1 MSDFMSGMRRET
13 VRANGVRINAW
24 VGGKGDPVVLLHGY
38 PQTGQMWRKVVPTL
52 LDQFAVVCPDL
63 RGYGDSDKPRDGYDK
78 RSMAKDIREVMSA
91 LGFESY
97 GLVGHDRGARVA
109 HRLAMDY
116 PGEVRNLTVLDIVPT
131 HTVFRDAGK
140 ELAAAYWHWFFFQV
154 PDLPEIMIADSAEPF
169 LRHMFRALCFR
180 QGTIEEPMFQ
190 EYLRAFRLPGTIRA
204 GLEDYRAAATVDIAD
219 DERDLGKKLACPVL
233 AIWGE
238 YGKMHTLFDVLATW
252 KEKAANVRG
261 HPVQCGHFIPEEAP
275 DELLRDLL
283 PFLREGNK

>member
-1 MSDFMSGMRRET
+1 MNDFMKGMRRQT

-38 PQTGQMWRKVVPTL
+38 PQTGPMWRKVVPGL
-52 LDQFAVVCPDL
+52 LDRFTVVCPDL

-78 RSMAKDIREVMSA
+78 RSMAKDMHDVMHA
-91 LGFESY
+91 LGHRRFA
-97 GLVGHDRGARVA
+97 LVGHDRGARVA

-116 PGEVRNLTVLDIVPT
+116 PEAVKNLTVLDIVPT
-131 HTVFRDAGK
+131 HTVFKNTGK

-154 PDLPEIMIADSAEPF
+154 PDLPEIMIANSAEPF

-180 QGTIEEPMFQ
+180 QDTIEEPMFQ

-219 DERDLGKKLACPVL
+219 DERELGKKLACPVL

-238 YGKMHTLFDVLATW
+238 YGKMHTLFDVLGTW
-252 KEKAANVRG
+252 REKAASVRG
-261 HPVQCGHFIPEEAP
+261 QPVKCGHFIPEEAP
-275 DELLRDLL
+275 EELLRDLI
-283 PFLREGNK
+283 PFLLEVS

>member
-1 MSDFMSGMRRET
+1 MTHFMQGMKQQSI
-13 VRANGVRINAW
+13 RANGVRINAW

-38 PQTGQMWRKVVPTL
+38 PQTGQMWRKVVPSL
-52 LDQFAVVCPDL
+52 LDQFTVVCPDL

-78 RSMAKDIREVMSA
+78 RSMAKDMHDVVQA
-91 LGFESY
+91 LGHRRFA
-97 GLVGHDRGARVA
+97 LIGHDRGARVA

-116 PGEVRNLTVLDIVPT
+116 PDKVRNLTVLDIVPT
-131 HTVFRDAGK
+131 HTVFKNTGK

-154 PDLPEIMIADSAEPF
+154 PDLPEIMIANSAEPF

-180 QGTIEEPMFQ
+180 QDTIEEPMFQ

-219 DERDLGKKLACPVL
+219 DERDLEKKLACPVL

-238 YGKMHTLFDVLATW
+238 YGKMHTLFDVLGTW
-252 KEKAANVRG
+252 KEKAASVRG
-261 HPVQCGHFIPEEAP
+261 HPVKCGHFIPEEAP
-275 DELLRDLL
+275 DELLRDLI
-283 PFLREGNK
+283 PFLLEVS

>member
-38 PQTGQMWRKVVPTL
+38 PQTGQMWRKVVPAL

-131 HTVFRDAGK
+131 HTVFRDTGK

-154 PDLPEIMIADSAEPF
+154 PDLPEIMLAASAEPF
-169 LRHMFRALCFR
+169 LRHMFRALCLR
-180 QGTIEEPMFQ
+180 QDSIEEPMFQ

-238 YGKMHTLFDVLATW
+238 YGKMHTLFDVLGTW

-275 DELLRDLL
+275 DELLEDLL
-283 PFLREGNK
+283 PFLRKGNK